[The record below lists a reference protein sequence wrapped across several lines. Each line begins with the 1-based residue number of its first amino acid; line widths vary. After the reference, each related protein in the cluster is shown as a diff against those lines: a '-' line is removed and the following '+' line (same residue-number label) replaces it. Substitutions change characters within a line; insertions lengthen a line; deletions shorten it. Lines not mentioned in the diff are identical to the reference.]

1 MLCSFILSKEKS
13 KAMLCQM
20 KEEMEKD
27 ETKNEWRSKLSLDQW
42 LKLEMIII
50 KIIIDFDDESH

>member
-27 ETKNEWRSKLSLDQW
+27 ETKNE
-42 LKLEMIII
+42 
-50 KIIIDFDDESH
+50 

>member
-1 MLCSFILSKEKS
+1 MLCSFILTKDWV
-13 KAMLCQM
+13 KAMLCRM

-27 ETKNEWRSKLSLDQW
+27 GTKNEWRSKLSLDQW

>member
-1 MLCSFILSKEKS
+1 MLCL
-13 KAMLCQM
+13 M